1 MNLSPTTPVKTPFTF
16 IDLFAGIGG
25 LRLGFEAMGGRCVF
39 SSEWDR
45 FSRQT
50 YVENHGDHH
59 PFIGDII
66 PFPAGDVPDHDIL
79 LGGFPCQPF
88 SIAGVSKKNS
98 LGRAHGFECT
108 TQGTLFFDVARIIA
122 AKRPRAF
129 LLENVRNL
137 RSHDGGRTFQ
147 VVLDTLRYE
156 LGYQVSWTIVDG
168 QRFTPQHRERIY
180 IVGYREPTPFSWDG
194 LELPAAGP
202 RLGSILHR
210 VDGFEP
216 VLPWD
221 GNRYFDHD
229 VGMVPAR
236 YTLSDRLWRWHQ
248 DYAQKHRAAGNGFGY
263 SLVGHDSVTR
273 TLSAR
278 YQKDGSEILLS
289 QNGGQPRLLTPRE
302 CARLMGFPDSFRI
315 PVSDTQAYR
324 QFGNSVVVPAVT
336 AVARLMVASLNGR
349 PLADRPGAAKLPRR
363 EMQLQLF
370 SAQMMQ
376 DVIASA
382 K

>member
-1 MNLSPTTPVKTPFTF
+1 MNVPLTTPVKTPFTF

-194 LELPAAGP
+194 LELPDVGP

-210 VDGFEP
+210 VDGSEP

-229 VGMVPAR
+229 AEMVPAR
-236 YTLSDRLWRWHQ
+236 YTLSVRLWRWHQ

-278 YQKDGSEILLS
+278 YQKDGSEILLN

-376 DVIASA
+376 DVIASV

>member
-1 MNLSPTTPVKTPFTF
+1 MNLPLTTPVKTPFTF

-25 LRLGFEAMGGRCVF
+25 LRLGFEGVGGRCVF
-39 SSEWDR
+39 TSEWDR

-50 YVENHGDHH
+50 YIENHGDHH
-59 PFIGDII
+59 SFIGDII
-66 PFPAGDVPDHDIL
+66 PFPAGDVPNHDIL

-194 LELPAAGP
+194 LELPDVGP

-210 VDGFEP
+210 VDGSEP

-229 VGMVPAR
+229 AGMVPAR
-236 YTLSDRLWRWHQ
+236 YTLSVRLWRWHQ

-278 YQKDGSEILLS
+278 YQKDGSEILLN

-370 SAQMMQ
+370 SAQIMQ
-376 DVIASA
+376 DVIASV

>member
-1 MNLSPTTPVKTPFTF
+1 MNVPLTTPVKTPFTF

-39 SSEWDR
+39 TSEWDR

-229 VGMVPAR
+229 AEMVPAR